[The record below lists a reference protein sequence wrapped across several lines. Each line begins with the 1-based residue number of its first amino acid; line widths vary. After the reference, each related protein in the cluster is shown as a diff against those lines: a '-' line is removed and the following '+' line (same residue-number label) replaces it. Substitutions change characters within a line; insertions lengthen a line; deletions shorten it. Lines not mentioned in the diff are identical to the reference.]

1 MFQNGIN
8 TTNNIYNISKF
19 TLPKNFEAKIL
30 FNSVDWVRSGITFN
44 KDIIKEQ
51 NDINYPKLDIS
62 FMIFYILFFIYK
74 SISLKK

>member
-1 MFQNGIN
+1 ME
-8 TTNNIYNISKF
+8 
-19 TLPKNFEAKIL
+19 FE
-30 FNSVDWVRSGITFN
+30 GITFN